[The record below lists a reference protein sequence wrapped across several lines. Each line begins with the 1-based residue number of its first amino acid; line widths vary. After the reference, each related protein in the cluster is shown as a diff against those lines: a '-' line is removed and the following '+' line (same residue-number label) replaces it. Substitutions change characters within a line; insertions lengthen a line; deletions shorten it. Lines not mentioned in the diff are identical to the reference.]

1 MARIPPVVPSEALSW
16 VRVALERHCA
26 RFQTHVTN
34 MKCTLAHSLTAFDVY
49 MQWYIVFDDMRLML
63 GLRQAHLYSYA
74 IAKGCNCF
82 LWGTYFY
89 KFIEDAGE
97 DPKNLQLKEKERL
110 LMEFGRA
117 IAINHGKTDQELF
130 DKLSKFHNP
139 RRMVDIVS
147 YAGQMVAACVFSN
160 AMEVELDDYLKGYV
174 ADAEKDLL

>member
-16 VRVALERHCA
+16 VRVALERHCS

-63 GLRQAHLYSYA
+63 GLRQANLYGYA
-74 IAKGCNCF
+74 ISKGCNCF
-82 LWGTYFY
+82 LWTTYFR

-97 DPKNLQLKEKERL
+97 DPEHLELKEKEAA
-110 LMEFGRA
+110 LMDFGRA
-117 IAINHGKTDQELF
+117 VAVNHGKTHQALF

-139 RRMVDIVS
+139 RRMVDIAS
-147 YAGQMVAACVFSN
+147 FAGQMVAACVFSN
-160 AMEVELDDYLKGYV
+160 AMEVDLDNYLKGYV
-174 ADAEKDLL
+174 TETEK